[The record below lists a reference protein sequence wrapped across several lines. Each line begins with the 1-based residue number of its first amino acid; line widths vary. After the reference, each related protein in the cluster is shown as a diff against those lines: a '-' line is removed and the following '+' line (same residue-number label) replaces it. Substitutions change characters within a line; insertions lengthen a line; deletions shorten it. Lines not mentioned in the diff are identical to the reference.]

1 MDHEQ
6 PGDHAPVPSG
16 SWPELEPT
24 PLQLV
29 AFWPHADPPT
39 AAEVLAALTAWMEA
53 SEPVG
58 SEMDLGEGEVTWAI
72 ECAID
77 GVQNPV
83 ALWCEKALDVDD
95 AWRAMLGDA
104 ALCPWVIR
112 LQVQLDG
119 DEGPNEYFQLLNL
132 LAGSIA
138 DAAGVLDVTT
148 GQFVPRA
155 ELDQEVLAADAVPI
169 DRLMWRI
176 VRLPGVSD
184 KADVPSSHVAICT
197 VGLGRIGRPE
207 LELLEVPV
215 EHALAAEMVLDTLV
229 PLLLEDELPLPG
241 QPIEIGDGMVVALVP
256 LADADRFVEES
267 HAGSR
272 AWRDR
277 IAAIGIDHVKSP
289 RVAVCAASERGA
301 FRKAWTW
308 PQDAAQRI
316 EEGNAVLYL
325 AQREVDANARQAQ
338 RTFPLFATAF
348 ASLARADA
356 PAWRALAQEHFMVQA
371 PVGGTDGDDRIEQ
384 AWYRVDHLDGDGVDG
399 LLVDRPRTR
408 TDLEPGSHHRIDRKA
423 VSGWSVDLPGGSFRP
438 SDCQTLLEAIDR
450 LRDEVP
456 KTAPEQGA

>member
-53 SEPVG
+53 TEPVG
-58 SEMDLGEGEVTWAI
+58 SEMDLGEGEVNWAI

-83 ALWCEKALDVDD
+83 ALWCEKALEVDD

-104 ALCPWVIR
+104 ASCPWVIR

-169 DRLMWRI
+169 DRWMWRI

-184 KADVPSSHVAICT
+184 S
-197 VGLGRIGRPE
+197 
-207 LELLEVPV
+207 
-215 EHALAAEMVLDTLV
+215 
-229 PLLLEDELPLPG
+229 
-241 QPIEIGDGMVVALVP
+241 
-256 LADADRFVEES
+256 
-267 HAGSR
+267 
-272 AWRDR
+272 
-277 IAAIGIDHVKSP
+277 
-289 RVAVCAASERGA
+289 
-301 FRKAWTW
+301 
-308 PQDAAQRI
+308 
-316 EEGNAVLYL
+316 
-325 AQREVDANARQAQ
+325 
-338 RTFPLFATAF
+338 ATA
-348 ASLARADA
+348 
-356 PAWRALAQEHFMVQA
+356 
-371 PVGGTDGDDRIEQ
+371 
-384 AWYRVDHLDGDGVDG
+384 
-399 LLVDRPRTR
+399 
-408 TDLEPGSHHRIDRKA
+408 
-423 VSGWSVDLPGGSFRP
+423 
-438 SDCQTLLEAIDR
+438 
-450 LRDEVP
+450 
-456 KTAPEQGA
+456 